1 MIARRNSASASRCA
15 FHSGDSITMSTLGRA
30 RRRRATRRVR
40 GLFVLDFISFPGLRM
55 R

>member
-1 MIARRNSASASRCA
+1 
-15 FHSGDSITMSTLGRA
+15 MSTLGRA

-40 GLFVLDFISFPGLRM
+40 GLLVLDFISLPELRM